1 MPLLLYIPLSNQGPF
16 PPRQLPRFLSTT
28 GLSATLTTQSSP
40 HGFPVGTCHA
50 IVRVPVL
57 SLLSSCLRA
66 SANTPAETDRCSC
79 RTLPDLS
86 SAFPIMSN
94 GSASALPVSR
104 LAQHSLKFR
113 PAGSPSRPRRPFY
126 PECFKPCRY
135 LHDPPWLLPTGATV
149 VGQVL
154 HLSEKST
161 FPRRTIKMGQKISC
175 RPKQSDAV
183 GGRCLV

>member
-1 MPLLLYIPLSNQGPF
+1 MARAMPLS
-16 PPRQLPRFLSTT
+16 
-28 GLSATLTTQSSP
+28 GL
-40 HGFPVGTCHA
+40 
-50 IVRVPVL
+50 PVL
-57 SLLSSCLRA
+57 LLLSSCPRA

-149 VGQVL
+149 VAQVS
-154 HLSEKST
+154 HLPEKST
-161 FPRRTIKMGQKISC
+161 FPWRTIKMGQKISC
-175 RPKQSDAV
+175 RSKQSDAV